1 MKWVQS
7 VRFCDEGI
15 HNACK
20 TYYRLCLECDGGG
33 SRHGGAS
40 VAFLVYMDKVSVK
53 SIVYH
58 LIEGEMMWEKAFCE
72 FAATATGGKMTDE
85 GARAR
90 WLEMVEEAHRGERLL
105 DHDEPNG
112 GCIQVWVKTRKKVN
126 FHETMEKERS
136 YQVSSSVTKNAKE
149 EDIEAAKARVMGSF

>member
-1 MKWVQS
+1 MKWAQS

-20 TYYRLCLECDGGG
+20 TYHRLCLECDGGG
-33 SRHGGAS
+33 SRQRGAS
-40 VAFLVYMDKVSVK
+40 GAFLVYMDKVSVK
-53 SIVYH
+53 SIVDH
-58 LIEGEMMWEKAFCE
+58 LIEGEMMWEKAFYE

-105 DHDEPNG
+105 DHD
-112 GCIQVWVKTRKKVN
+112 GCCGDPHCYEQAQGR
-126 FHETMEKERS
+126 RS
-136 YQVSSSVTKNAKE
+136 MFSAQTVRLWIPFS
-149 EDIEAAKARVMGSF
+149 